1 MMKKLFLAL
10 VAILVLMCSSA
21 YAEEVWAYGQKASF
35 FGGKPKIDY
44 YVVTD
49 RLNYYDGQY
58 QLFLREYHNDKVYTI
73 HKYSFEA
80 KNDVLVYFIKKANEW
95 EYQGRVSKNPMAQ
108 KIWQTVKPYFEK
120 QGHYVGNWE

>member
-73 HKYSFEA
+73 NKYSF
-80 KNDVLVYFIKKANEW
+80 
-95 EYQGRVSKNPMAQ
+95 
-108 KIWQTVKPYFEK
+108 
-120 QGHYVGNWE
+120 